1 MAKDVK
7 DRCSAGTED
16 EKKVVVE
23 KLRSLRNVT
32 IGYRK

>member
-1 MAKDVK
+1 MAKDVN
-7 DRCSAGTED
+7 DRSSSGTED

-23 KLRSLRNVT
+23 KLRSLRNIT